1 MSVMFVRSFVCLC
14 FPSVNLNVVMDG
26 GTDQEVRNI
35 YNSTQWSRAGGAT
48 AAEFVLLSDK
58 GHQRD
63 NQ

>member
-1 MSVMFVRSFVCLC
+1 
-14 FPSVNLNVVMDG
+14 MDG

-48 AAEFVLLSDK
+48 AAEFVVLSDK

-63 NQ
+63 NQWRGIMGSAGSG